1 MTKEKQL
8 DSDGDV
14 SAAKDSGQTLR
25 QRAEEAFPE
34 KTAHLPVDLTT
45 LSPEEARQMLH
56 ELRVHQIELEI
67 QNEELRR
74 TQAALV
80 SARAKYFDL
89 YDLAPVGYFT
99 LSEQGLILEINL
111 TAAALLSVARSA
123 LFKRRLTEFILPED
137 EDIYYRHRKLLFETG
152 SPQVCEIRMMRAD
165 ASPFWVRIDAAA
177 AEDTDGAPS
186 CRATM
191 INITDRKQAQE
202 ALRES
207 ETKLQAIF
215 DTVGTGIL
223 IIDSDTQIII
233 EANKTAIEMTGLP
246 KERIIGQIC
255 HSLVCPAQEGK
266 CPVKDLNQSVDH
278 SERKLLCADGRQKDI
293 LKTVYPLTIRGR
305 DYYVESFTDISD
317 RLQAESRL
325 RESERRFNLAINGA
339 GAGLW
344 DWDMLLDRVVYSA
357 QWKKMLGYE
366 EHEVE
371 DAFSG
376 WRNLWHPDDRADIE
390 KAAQD
395 YLEGITAQYEIIHR
409 LRHKDG
415 SWRWILTRGDIMKD
429 AQGKPCRWTGTNVDI
444 TAQKRLEERLKSSEE
459 NFRTFFNTMDDLI
472 IVGNPDGK
480 IIYANPAV
488 TSKLGYSLAELENMH
503 VLDVHP
509 ADRRREA
516 EAIFAAMFRGERD
529 SCPLPLG
536 RKDGALVPVETR
548 VWFGKWSGED
558 CIFGICKDL
567 SREQEALQKFN
578 RLFQNNPAPMAVSS
592 FAERRFTE
600 VNDAFLKTFGYSRAE
615 VIDRTSREL
624 GLFLVP
630 EKLREIEEDLQTHGK
645 VAGCEVKARCK
656 DGTIIDGLFS
666 GEIIDNQGTK
676 HFLSVMVDQ
685 TERKHYE
692 EKLAH
697 FAIHDRLT
705 GLLNR
710 LGLEGILDRAIAK
723 AKRGAAS
730 SILYM
735 DLDNFKDVND
745 SVGHSAGDEVLVTL
759 VGLLRDALRAEDIVF
774 RLGGDEFAVLL
785 DGMTSREALPA
796 AKRLCAAV
804 EAHRFELEGR
814 VFPLTLSIGVKEL
827 DGTLTMGELISQAD
841 IAMYRAKA
849 QGKNRVAVA

>member
-1 MTKEKQL
+1 MNDKKTDLRKQ
-8 DSDGDV
+8 
-14 SAAKDSGQTLR
+14 
-25 QRAEEAFPE
+25 AEEI
-34 KTAHLPVDLTT
+34 TRG
-45 LSPEEARQMLH
+45 EEAQSQENIESLSLEETRQTLH

-67 QNEELRR
+67 QNQELRLTQEELESTR
-74 TQAALV
+74 
-80 SARAKYFDL
+80 ARYFDL
-89 YDLAPVGYFT
+89 YDMAPVGYVT
-99 LSEQGLILEINL
+99 ISETGLILETNL
-111 TAAALLSVARSA
+111 TAATPLGVRRVDLVGQPLSR
-123 LFKRRLTEFILPED
+123 FIAKE
-137 EDIYYRHRKLLFETG
+137 EQDIYYNHRKLLFETG
-152 SPQVCEIRMMRAD
+152 APQVCEIRMLPA
-165 ASPFWVRIDAAA
+165 AAPCWVRIDAVAA
-177 AEDTDGAPS
+177 QEADGAPS